1 MYEKFF
7 TFYFNLFLKKYGRS
21 EPPSLSSHLNGK
33 GGGTSKETS
42 FSKIRKLKILIF
54 S

>member
-21 EPPSLSSHLNGK
+21 EPPSPSSHLTGRGEELAK
-33 GGGTSKETS
+33 
-42 FSKIRKLKILIF
+42 KLALAKLGN
-54 S
+54 